1 MIKLASCDYI
11 DQKPYEADMRYILD
25 TYIRAQ
31 SSKVVNSMADMTLV
45 ELLLEGKT
53 TTPVETVKEL
63 PGDNKAKAETIEN
76 NLQHE
81 IVKKMGGNSVYYGK
95 LSDML
100 NDLVQQRKVEAI
112 SYEEYLKQ
120 VVALAKAILH
130 PEDDD
135 TYPESVRDSAARRM
149 LYDYFDANEVLAM
162 EIDAEIKSSSR
173 PGWHSNKQKRN
184 RVRNAIAECLIQ
196 HGYTDDNAEAK
207 ADELLDKVKGLSE
220 YDK

>member
-1 MIKLASCDYI
+1 M
-11 DQKPYEADMRYILD
+11 E
-25 TYIRAQ
+25 
-31 SSKVVNSMADMTLV
+31 DMTLV

-53 TTPVETVKEL
+53 TTPVDTVREL
-63 PGDNKAKAETIEN
+63 PGDDRAKAETIEN

-81 IVKKMGGNSVYYGK
+81 IVKKMGGNAVYYGK

-100 NDLVQQRKVEAI
+100 NNLVQQRKAEAI

-149 LYDYFDANEVLAM
+149 LYDYFDSDEDLANE
-162 EIDAEIKSSSR
+162 IDSAIKNSSR

-184 RVRNAIAECLIQ
+184 RVRNAIADCLVE
-196 HGYTDDNAEAK
+196 HGYTDDDAEEK
-207 ADELLDKVKGLSE
+207 ADELLEKVKGISE

>member
-1 MIKLASCDYI
+1 
-11 DQKPYEADMRYILD
+11 MRYILD

-53 TTPVETVKEL
+53 TTPVDTVREL
-63 PGDNKAKAETIEN
+63 PGDDKAKAEMIEN

-100 NDLVQQRKVEAI
+100 NALVQQRKAEAI
-112 SYEEYLKQ
+112 SYEEYLNQ
-120 VVALAKAILH
+120 VVALAKSILH
-130 PEDDD
+130 PENDD
-135 TYPESVRDSAARRM
+135 TYPESVRDSAAKRM
-149 LYDYFDANEVLAM
+149 LYDYFDSNEELANE
-162 EIDAEIKSSSR
+162 IDNAIKNSSR

-184 RVRNAIAECLIQ
+184 RVRNTIADTLG
-196 HGYTDDNAEAK
+196 HYDYTDDEAEAK
-207 ADELLDKVKGLSE
+207 ADELLEKVKGLSE